1 MLGILLAAAT
11 AGELQ
16 ISVMSPVIIY
26 VDGVMIQPPTGTN
39 SMTVGGL
46 AGGSHL
52 VEARTMFNKS
62 ITEVSVDVG
71 AEEQVRLRYQR
82 KTFEELGR
90 GAPTEGGMTVSSTV
104 QGGATPAQAMS
115 DMAAAMNAMVGGV
128 EASVSAIDEMAGV
141 AEPAPEP
148 APTTAAV
155 PVAAA
160 PAVASGPGDF
170 VLTGASKL
178 QGDKAWYGGTAMSWE
193 GDDLVLRGITPGVY
207 EVYVERDGRP
217 IIKGDMDVPAGA
229 ERRCGIVYEG
239 LGLTLECTQIGGST
253 PVASTGVA
261 ATGGGTTESATA
273 AVSVGGVSMSA
284 SITVTESG
292 GGASM
297 AFGGMPGAAPVAAA
311 PAGPTAMDGSS
322 FAALRTA
329 VANESF
335 SSDQVDLVRTA
346 AAGNW
351 FTIGQVGLLMNEVS
365 FAWDKLAIA
374 EACAPK
380 VVDPGN
386 AYQLNDFL
394 SFSSDKEK
402 VQALFR

>member
-52 VEARTMFNKS
+52 VEARTMFNKA

-90 GAPTEGGMTVSSTV
+90 GAMTGGGMTVSSTV
-104 QGGATPAQAMS
+104 QQPANPAQAMN

-128 EASVSAIDEMAGV
+128 EAGVSAMEGMAGM
-141 AEPAPEP
+141 AEPESEPAPVATAAP
-148 APTTAAV
+148 AP
-155 PVAAA
+155 AA
-160 PAVASGPGDF
+160 PAVATGPGDF

-178 QGDKAWYGGTAMSWE
+178 QGDKAWYGGTALSWE

-217 IIKGDMDVPAGA
+217 IIKGDMDVVAGA
-229 ERRCGIVYEG
+229 EQRCGIVYQG
-239 LGLTLECTQIGGST
+239 LGLTLECTVVGGSGA
-253 PVASTGVA
+253 PVPSSSGMTAS
-261 ATGGGTTESATA
+261 GGGTTESATA

-284 SITVTESG
+284 SITVTESSG
-292 GGASM
+292 TGNV
-297 AFGGMPGAAPVAAA
+297 AFGSVGAAPVA
-311 PAGPTAMDGSS
+311 AGPTAMDGSS

-346 AAGNW
+346 AANNW
-351 FTIGQVGLLMNEVS
+351 FSIGQVGLLMNEVS
-365 FAWDKLAIA
+365 FASDKVAIA
-374 EACAPK
+374 EVCAPK

-394 SFSSDKEK
+394 SFSSDKDK